1 MPAASGRLMDRAGD
15 LSLAAPPSARPDSAK
30 LKACNPSSLS
40 AHDRIN
46 AGALAARK
54 ARCAAIIE
62 AERGSSGRPSASEAA
77 AFGLSQDAESSGPDP
92 TEKPKEDVKRSYTDF
107 KIVYMDG
114 SSPILKLVKRYEIN
128 DRWIE
133 FRDALGQLQSVPAED
148 VRRISRLGV
157 EDPTESEDPGAY

>member
-1 MPAASGRLMDRAGD
+1 
-15 LSLAAPPSARPDSAK
+15 
-30 LKACNPSSLS
+30 
-40 AHDRIN
+40 
-46 AGALAARK
+46 
-54 ARCAAIIE
+54 
-62 AERGSSGRPSASEAA
+62 
-77 AFGLSQDAESSGPDP
+77 
-92 TEKPKEDVKRSYTDF
+92 
-107 KIVYMDG
+107 MDG